1 MANAPLHTALHTV
14 CEDPKTPLANLN
26 NGELEINRAAELQD
40 ALIVATNQINGT
52 EFTDEDRKFLAEQR
66 AEVNQASKAFI
77 AAARE
82 EKENIVGNYDKQ
94 TDGIKSL
101 FTSLSNT
108 LKDKIHDLDSEAR
121 KEKRKAI
128 EEAFN
133 DEIDLREDERL
144 NSLVFLD
151 VDNSSWHNR
160 SASHNKAI
168 KELHNRL
175 DSICI
180 VLDMDNVDE
189 TAADIASVL
198 NMYGWDLA
206 PVINHYRELEEKNRE
221 EQSEPKPASQPEPQ
235 PETSETSETSETTT
249 EEETDNTLTLTWD
262 THPNL
267 TREDIANHIRT
278 SLKAIG
284 VTGVEIN

>member
-14 CEDPKTPLANLN
+14 CEDPKTPLASLN
-26 NGELEINRAAELQD
+26 NGELEINYAAALQD

-52 EFTDEDRKFLAEQR
+52 EFTDEDRTFLSEQR
-66 AEVNQASKAFI
+66 AEVNKASKAFI

-82 EKENIVGNYDKQ
+82 EKENIVGNYEKQ

-101 FTSLSNT
+101 FKSLDET
-108 LKDKIHDLDSEAR
+108 LKGKIHNLDSDVS
-121 KEKRKAI
+121 KEKRKAM
-128 EEAFN
+128 EDAFN

-151 VDNSSWHNR
+151 VDNSSWHDR
-160 SASHNKAI
+160 SASRNKAI

-175 DSICI
+175 DSICA

-198 NMYGWDLA
+198 NLYSWNLA
-206 PVINHYRELEEKNRE
+206 LAINHYRKLEEAKRE
-221 EQSEPKPASQPEPQ
+221 KEPEPQ
-235 PETSETSETSETTT
+235 PEPQSETSETSETDA
-249 EEETDNTLTLTWD
+249 EETDNTLTLTWA

>member
-1 MANAPLHTALHTV
+1 MAKAPLHTALHTV
-14 CEDPKTPLANLN
+14 CANPKTPLANLN

-66 AEVNQASKAFI
+66 AEVNKASKAFI

-108 LKDKIHDLDSEAR
+108 LGDKIHSIDSEAR
-121 KEKRKAI
+121 EEKRKAM

-144 NSLVFLD
+144 DDLVFLD

-180 VLDMDNVDE
+180 VLDMDSVDE
-189 TAADIASVL
+189 TATDIASVL

-235 PETSETSETSETTT
+235 PETSETNA
-249 EEETDNTLTLTWD
+249 EETNNTLTLTWD

>member
-14 CEDPKTPLANLN
+14 CENPKTPLANLN

-40 ALIVATNQINGT
+40 ALIVVTNQINGT
-52 EFTDEDRKFLAEQR
+52 EFTDEDRSFLSEQR
-66 AEVNQASKAFI
+66 AEVNKVSKAFI

-101 FTSLSNT
+101 FANLDATFKS
-108 LKDKIHDLDSEAR
+108 KIHDLDSDVR
-121 KEKRKAI
+121 KEKRKAM

-144 NSLVFLD
+144 DDLVFLD

-160 SASHNKAI
+160 SASRNKAI
-168 KELHNRL
+168 KELHSRL
-175 DSICI
+175 DSICA
-180 VLDMDNVDE
+180 VLDMDSVDE
-189 TAADIASVL
+189 TATEIASVL

-206 PVINHYRELEEKNRE
+206 PVINHYRELEEAKRE
-221 EQSEPKPASQPEPQ
+221 KEPEPQPEPQ
-235 PETSETSETSETTT
+235 PETSETSETTT

>member
-66 AEVNQASKAFI
+66 AEVNKASKAFI
-77 AAARE
+77 AAAR
-82 EKENIVGNYDKQ
+82 
-94 TDGIKSL
+94 
-101 FTSLSNT
+101 
-108 LKDKIHDLDSEAR
+108 
-121 KEKRKAI
+121 KEKRKAM

-144 NSLVFLD
+144 DDLVFLD

-180 VLDMDNVDE
+180 VLDMDSVDE
-189 TAADIASVL
+189 TATDIASVL

-206 PVINHYRELEEKNRE
+206 PVINHYRELEEAKRE
-221 EQSEPKPASQPEPQ
+221 KEQEPQPEPQ
-235 PETSETSETSETTT
+235 PETSETSETNA
-249 EEETDNTLTLTWD
+249 EEEADNTLTLTWD

>member
-14 CEDPKTPLANLN
+14 CKDPKTPLANLN

-66 AEVNQASKAFI
+66 AEVNKASKAFI

-108 LKDKIHDLDSEAR
+108 LGDKIHNIDSEAR
-121 KEKRKAI
+121 EEKRKAM

-144 NSLVFLD
+144 DDLVFLD

-180 VLDMDNVDE
+180 VLDMDSVDE
-189 TAADIASVL
+189 TATDIASVL

-206 PVINHYRELEEKNRE
+206 PVINHYRELEEEKRE
-221 EQSEPKPASQPEPQ
+221 KEQEPQPEPQ
-235 PETSETSETSETTT
+235 PETSETSETTT

>member
-1 MANAPLHTALHTV
+1 MAKAPLHTALHTV
-14 CEDPKTPLANLN
+14 CKDPKTPLANLN
-26 NGELEINRAAELQD
+26 NGELEINHAAALQD

-66 AEVNQASKAFI
+66 AEVNKASKAFI

-108 LKDKIHDLDSEAR
+108 LGDKIHNIDSEAR
-121 KEKRKAI
+121 EEKRKAM

-144 NSLVFLD
+144 DDLVFLD

-180 VLDMDNVDE
+180 VLDMDSVDE
-189 TAADIASVL
+189 TATDIASVL

-206 PVINHYRELEEKNRE
+206 PVINHYRELEEEKRE
-221 EQSEPKPASQPEPQ
+221 KEQEPQPEPQ
-235 PETSETSETSETTT
+235 PETSETSETTT
-249 EEETDNTLTLTWD
+249 EETDNTLTLTWD